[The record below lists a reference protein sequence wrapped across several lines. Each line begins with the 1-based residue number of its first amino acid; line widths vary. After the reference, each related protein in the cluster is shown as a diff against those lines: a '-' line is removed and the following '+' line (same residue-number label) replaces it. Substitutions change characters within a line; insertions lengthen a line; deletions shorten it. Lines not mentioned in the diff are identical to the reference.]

1 MSNLSTDLHEP
12 VESVAAEPVE
22 IRVDAR
28 LAGPVGGVAAIVAI
42 AYLSRA
48 IGGGG
53 WIDWALALVTGAIA
67 VAHLQSLADS
77 RVPLLVADEQG
88 VRLRRGRTWH
98 GLPWQ
103 DIDQV
108 EHEPRR
114 GLLRDG
120 RVVLV
125 PRDGDAAV
133 LTVPLSISTRVV
145 GAEGGLTAAL
155 ERLAEDP
162 DQVVELL
169 GDELDRDELDREES
183 DGEEADDVGDG
194 AGPEDVQDWPEPEP
208 EPESELDSDSE
219 PGAAHPLL
227 HDPRPSLA
235 RAIGFLATRLRPA
248 PRAEDDRPAPEVEP
262 DRVTLEPTVSLPF
275 VASATPSPLRDPVIA
290 VRSEV
295 RFDGAAAFALD
306 PVDPATRIHTVLPE
320 ADALRRPDP
329 VVIDDLVS
337 DQGAVSPAADP
348 VVGPELA
355 TARTRLALTVDQLAE
370 RTRIRPHVIESIE
383 VDDFAPCGG
392 DFYARGHLRTL
403 ARVLGVDAAPLLV
416 AYDERY
422 ADAPVDARR
431 VFQAELATGVGGP
444 IRSTRGGPNWSV
456 LVAAVMAIVLAW
468 SIARLALDSPVELN
482 HKPVLNGS
490 PSSVGKLGPAVPV
503 LLEASSGGAHVVVR
517 DGAGEV
523 VFSGDLAYG
532 KAKTIKASPPVR
544 VQSSDGALRVTVDG
558 QDRGPLGADGQP
570 AQNTF
575 AATGE

>member
-1 MSNLSTDLHEP
+1 MSNLSTDLQEP
-12 VESVAAEPVE
+12 VQSVAADPVE

-48 IGGGG
+48 IGGGS
-53 WIDWALALVTGAIA
+53 WLDWALALVTGAIA
-67 VAHLQSLADS
+67 VAHLQTLADS
-77 RVPLLVADEQG
+77 RVPLLVADQQG

-103 DIDQV
+103 DIEHL

-133 LTVPLSISTRVV
+133 LTVPLSLSTRVV
-145 GAEGGLTAAL
+145 GADGGLTAAL
-155 ERLAEDP
+155 ERLADDP
-162 DQVVELL
+162 DQVVEVVDVVGEAPD
-169 GDELDRDELDREES
+169 GDD
-183 DGEEADDVGDG
+183 
-194 AGPEDVQDWPEPEP
+194 PEDVRDWDEPAPEAETELEAEDEPED
-208 EPESELDSDSE
+208 EPV
-219 PGAAHPLL
+219 HPRL
-227 HDPRPSLA
+227 HDPRPAVA
-235 RAIGFLATRLRPA
+235 RAIGFLATRLRLT
-248 PRAEDDRPAPEVEP
+248 PRGAEDQTEPTQSEPTGPQPQPLAP
-262 DRVTLEPTVSLPF
+262 EPTVAMPF
-275 VASATPSPLRDPVIA
+275 VASATPSPLRAPVAA

-306 PVDPATRIHTVLPE
+306 PADDVTRTHAGLPE
-320 ADALRRPDP
+320 AGELRRTDRADGLEG
-329 VVIDDLVS
+329 VTIDDLVLE
-337 DQGAVSPAADP
+337 QGAVTPAADP

-355 TARTRLALTVDQLAE
+355 AARTRLALTVDQLAE

-403 ARVLGVDAAPLLV
+403 ARVLGVDAAPLLA

-422 ADAPVDARR
+422 ADAPIDARR
-431 VFQAELATGVGGP
+431 VFQAELATGVDGP

-468 SIARLALDSPVELN
+468 SIARLALDSPVELG

-490 PSSVGKLGPAVPV
+490 PSSVGRLGPAVPV

-532 KAKTIKASPPVR
+532 RSKTVKASPPVR
-544 VQSSDGALRVTVDG
+544 VQSSDGALHVTVDG

-575 AATGE
+575 AAASE